1 MELSERLKPYC
12 DALVKGMEDEN
23 WHLSLM
29 AALTLPDICTS
40 LEGSRNKDDYI
51 KWFDKYVKGYRIP
64 IYRRENEK
72 VTKLPNGGTVTS
84 YKRSDT
90 KIEVD
95 DDHKFKVFTGVTAYV
110 LRCTFLHNGG
120 GEIAN
125 EDMSKKPK
133 YQKYQEFM
141 LGIKKVKFLPKNST
155 NLSTE
160 RRGDTIHLNPSHYCQ
175 GVLEGVHGWIKENES
190 NQEVLNRTEELIIF
204 E

>member
-1 MELSERLKPYC
+1 MELRERLKPYC

-23 WHLSLM
+23 WYLALM

-64 IYRRENEK
+64 IYLRENEK

-95 DDHKFKVFTGVTAYV
+95 DEHKFKFFTGVTAYV

-120 GEIAN
+120 GEIGN
-125 EDMSKKPK
+125 EDMSKKEK
-133 YQKYQEFM
+133 YRDFM
-141 LGIKKVKFLPKNST
+141 LGIKKVKFFVKNS
-155 NLSTE
+155 NLSIE
-160 RRGDTIHLNPSHYCQ
+160 RRTDDDTIRLNPRHYCQ
-175 GVLEGVHGWIKENES
+175 ATLEGVQEWIKENKS
-190 NQEVLNRTEELIIF
+190 NQDVLTRAEELIIF